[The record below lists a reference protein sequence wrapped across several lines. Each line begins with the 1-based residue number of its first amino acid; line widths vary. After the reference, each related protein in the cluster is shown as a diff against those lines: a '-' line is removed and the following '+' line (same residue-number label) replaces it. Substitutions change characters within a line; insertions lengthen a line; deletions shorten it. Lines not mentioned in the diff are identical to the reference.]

1 MDVCLLFL
9 VDQIACCGVH
19 GGIYDDLLVARF
31 GFPGRIW
38 ARILCFFFEG
48 FFLFGLG
55 RADNSEHWS
64 VALIMLIELSIWK
77 TQRVKSAKT
86 SWSVPQPVTDEDEI
100 RVTAAG
106 GVSPYIAYA
115 ARAFNEMSKS
125 ELVFRG
131 TSNVLSK
138 VVTAVK

>member
-1 MDVCLLFL
+1 MCL
-9 VDQIACCGVH
+9 
-19 GGIYDDLLVARF
+19 
-31 GFPGRIW
+31 
-38 ARILCFFFEG
+38 FFEG

-55 RADNSEHWS
+55 RADNSEYWS

-125 ELVFRG
+125 ELVARARATRCPRWSLPQSENTFG
-131 TSNVLSK
+131 TPEK
-138 VVTAVK
+138 